1 MARVQTRKNVSV
13 SAAKY
18 AELRDLKA
26 RTGVAYSQMVEDAV
40 ERDCPPVALPP
51 GKPRKVRP

>member
-1 MARVQTRKNVSV
+1 MARVQTRKNVSI

-18 AELRDLKA
+18 
-26 RTGVAYSQMVEDAV
+26 AV

-51 GKPRKVRP
+51 GKPRKVRT